1 MTFNIIVAT
10 DIIKGIGKNNGLPWR
25 LSKDMNFFKKKTIN
39 PLGPHETNAVIMGK
53 NTWYSLPK
61 KHRPLKNRKNIV
73 LSQELGAV
81 RAGVWDCDGRARSS
95 TELKDKKYDIFNNL
109 DKALNY
115 CKSYKY
121 DKTFVIGGGQLY
133 KEAIE
138 HKNIKFIYQTEI
150 NKNYNCDVFFPEIQN
165 EKFYLLKSNQV
176 NDIDKNTNENV
187 KLTFNTYINR
197 DYFINKYE
205 NEYLKLV
212 NEIIKN
218 GNIKKDRTGVGTRSL
233 FGKSLRFNIED
244 SFPLLTTK
252 RVYWK
257 GVVEELLWMLK
268 GETNAKLLQD
278 KNVHIWDGNST
289 REFLDSRNLNYE
301 EGELGP
307 VYGFQWRNFN
317 GEYPKNKNKTG
328 IDQIE
333 NIINLIKRDPN
344 SRRILFSA
352 WNPNQ
357 LNCMALPPCH
367 LLAQF
372 YVNNNELSCQ
382 MYQRSADIGLGVPF
396 NIASYSLLTYI
407 IANLTNLKP
416 KEFIL
421 NIGDAHIYENHID
434 ALMIQTERKAR
445 PFPKLKIINNKKT
458 IDEFEF
464 EDFKLIDYN
473 PCSKI
478 KMDMAI

>member
-1 MTFNIIVAT
+1 MTTFNIIVAT
-10 DIIKGIGKNNGLPWR
+10 DIMKGIGKNNGLPWR
-25 LSKDMNFFKKKTIN
+25 LTKDMNFFKKKTIN
-39 PLGPHETNAVIMGK
+39 SLHPYKLNAVIMGR
-53 NTWYSLPK
+53 NTWDSLPTK
-61 KHRPLKNRKNIV
+61 NKPLKERENIILSSKNI
-73 LSQELGAV
+73 ELT
-81 RAGVWDCDGRARSS
+81 S
-95 TELKDKKYDIFNNL
+95 TWRKDTNIFKNL
-109 DKALNY
+109 DLALKY
-115 CKSYKY
+115 CEHKTFFEKY

-133 KEAIE
+133 KEAI
-138 HKNIKFIYQTEI
+138 KYNNIKFIYQTEI
-150 NKNYNCDVFFPEIQN
+150 NKNYNCDVFFPEIQDK
-165 EKFYLLKSNQV
+165 KFYLLKSTEV

-333 NIINLIKRDPN
+333 NIINLIKTDPN